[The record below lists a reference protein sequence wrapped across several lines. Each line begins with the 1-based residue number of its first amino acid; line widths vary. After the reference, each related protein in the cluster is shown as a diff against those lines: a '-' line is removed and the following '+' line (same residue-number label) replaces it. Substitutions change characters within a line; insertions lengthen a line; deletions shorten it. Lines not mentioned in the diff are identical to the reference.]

1 MKREHLRSVQLKYLI
16 SRDESLPI
24 QKRVRKRPYILFTF
38 RDPANGRTYT
48 KTRKIEFVDLHRD
61 LEGGLKIAEEFFEAL
76 KRKLALDTLNL
87 KTVFPLPA
95 TITLKQFFGE
105 YLEAREKEVLRGNL
119 SPGTLRA
126 DRDSSA
132 RFRRILGEQ
141 TRLAALEPEHIR
153 EYIDALLGAEHR
165 PGQTYS
171 RATINIDIRH
181 LRAALG
187 QAVKAGILPANPFEE
202 IRQLKVE
209 KIPRHLWP
217 DEESRL
223 REYFR
228 ALGIPHQLDFFE
240 FDLLTGLR
248 ADEMLHADINRLQRT
263 RRQEHEIQIHGKGG
277 KYRWVP
283 VEMVMEIIER
293 RRGLMTDLPRLQ
305 KYLGDL
311 ESVNVEEALTRA
323 RAGRLFFEIGSY
335 FTVSQFFRRAR
346 MRCALPDKVKPH
358 SLRHTFAV
366 RFLENQWG
374 DIYTLSQILGHSSVT
389 TTQVYLYCT
398 PELRRLSK

>member
-1 MKREHLRSVQLKYLI
+1 MNRQNLKSIQLKYLI
-16 SRDESLPI
+16 SRDPSLPL

-38 RDPANGRTYT
+38 RDETGRTYT
-48 KTRKIEFVDLHRD
+48 KTKKIEFVDLHKD
-61 LEGGLKIAEEFFEAL
+61 LEGGLKIAEEFFETL
-76 KRKLALDTLNL
+76 KRKLALDTLDL
-87 KTVFPLPA
+87 KSVFPLPA
-95 TITLKQFFGE
+95 RLNLKQFFGE
-105 YLEAREKEVLRGNL
+105 YLEAREKEVRRGNL

-132 RFRRILGEQ
+132 RFRRILGDAFP
-141 TRLAALEPEHIR
+141 LAAVTPERIR
-153 EYIDALLGAEHR
+153 EYIDALLQAEHR
-165 PGQTYS
+165 PGQPYS
-171 RATINIDIRH
+171 RATINIDLRH

-187 QAVKAGILPANPFEE
+187 RAVKAGILPENPFAE

-217 DEESRL
+217 EEEQRL

-228 ALGIPHQLDFFE
+228 SLGIPHQADFFE

-248 ADEMLHADINRLQRT
+248 ADEMLHADLRRLQRT
-263 RRQEHEIQIHGKGG
+263 ARQEHELHVLGKGG

-283 VEMVMEIIER
+283 VEAAMEIVER
-293 RRGLMTDLPRLQ
+293 RRGLITDPPRLK
-305 KYLGDL
+305 KYLGEL
-311 ESVNVEEALTRA
+311 ESVSVEEALARA
-323 RAGRLFFEIGSY
+323 REGRLFFEIGSY

-346 MRCALPDKVKPH
+346 MRCALPEKVKPH

-366 RFLENQWG
+366 RFLELRKG

-389 TTQVYLYCT
+389 TTQIYLFCT
-398 PELRRLSK
+398 PELRRMNK